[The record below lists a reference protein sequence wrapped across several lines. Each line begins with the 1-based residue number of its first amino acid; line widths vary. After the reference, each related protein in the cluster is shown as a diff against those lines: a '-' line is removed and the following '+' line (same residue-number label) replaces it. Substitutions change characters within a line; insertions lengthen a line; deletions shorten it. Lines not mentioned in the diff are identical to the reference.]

1 MTRDDAYYERLSAA
15 VEAHEYTVSGPIEY
29 GQPAPHHG
37 GVGEHREDSSMT
49 TAIDSLTIFLP
60 APSAERLAT
69 ALAAITAAELTT
81 VPAVVSDSPGQV
93 HTMHLDGTRI
103 QVVEGAAP
111 AAAAPEQIALQ
122 VSDPDAAVDRLT
134 DAEFTVETVP
144 GDDRVAGSLSVSGV
158 RLLIVTAA

>member
-1 MTRDDAYYERLSAA
+1 
-15 VEAHEYTVSGPIEY
+15 
-29 GQPAPHHG
+29 
-37 GVGEHREDSSMT
+37 
-49 TAIDSLTIFLP
+49 
-60 APSAERLAT
+60 
-69 ALAAITAAELTT
+69 
-81 VPAVVSDSPGQV
+81 
-93 HTMHLDGTRI
+93 MHLDGTRI

-158 RLLIVTAA
+158 RLLIVTVV